1 MPRPP
6 RQTTRRR
13 HTRRR
18 RDPTYRGKRIDRASC
33 LRLAREIP
41 EPKYPAFRRSVRT
54 QLPATGYQY
63 KPRPADTPEDV
74 TNELFDLIDDARAS
88 SSSRS
93 PRGQSTRRRR
103 PRGPKR
109 TWRRTAKKVAK
120 YVLFGALLAFSLKT
134 TWGVQQE
141 LEKVKGEMA
150 TLKRGVAPVGGPAAG
165 VGAASVG
172 SPSATNKE
180 VIISDLER
188 VRKKYPEVIFI
199 IKKNKKKKND
209 TEALFCYQPD
219 ANNPPALEVLKVDL
233 HTLEK
238 QNFDVIERKVYK
250 LKESTDDQLN
260 SRLRLVGADFTL
272 RFIGNIAP
280 KLLQDLDIQIQKST
294 DSTSPQNYEARTKIN
309 GRDVVLEAIQVE
321 VVGLQLNPIA
331 YIELHG
337 KNGEWELLPCIPGHR
352 KAKDR
357 LKEYAQAHP

>member
-6 RQTTRRR
+6 RQTNRRR

-54 QLPATGYQY
+54 QLPATGYPY
-63 KPRPADTPEDV
+63 KPRPADTPVDV

-93 PRGQSTRRRR
+93 PRGRSTRRRR

-150 TLKRGVAPVGGPAAG
+150 TLKRGVAAVGGPVAG
-165 VGAASVG
+165 VGAVAVG
-172 SPSATNKE
+172 VVGAGSGAKGGKMDDDIRAILTRAQAFDSNIMFVIKKSSCEEVVSYAPKSDKSGVEGFWTMYDSGAPYKKEFTNRLPDTLYKVVEQKPTDKVPCEFQLNVFTNRHAPSAFKTKTIRIKEDGRGNVVSTTN
-180 VIISDLER
+180 IG
-188 VRKKYPEVIFI
+188 
-199 IKKNKKKKND
+199 
-209 TEALFCYQPD
+209 THPD
-219 ANNPPALEVLKVDL
+219 AILRVITVKMGKYNPVP
-233 HTLEK
+233 
-238 QNFDVIERKVYK
+238 
-250 LKESTDDQLN
+250 
-260 SRLRLVGADFTL
+260 
-272 RFIGNIAP
+272 P
-280 KLLQDLDIQIQKST
+280 
-294 DSTSPQNYEARTKIN
+294 
-309 GRDVVLEAIQVE
+309 
-321 VVGLQLNPIA
+321 
-331 YIELHG
+331 YIELYG
-337 KNGEWELLPCIPGHR
+337 ENGEWEIVQVWS
-352 KAKDR
+352 KDWEKR
-357 LKEYAQAHP
+357 EKQYKSNHSFF